1 MFFLMDPLVMYLTL
15 MKWLWNPHVK
25 KPKKNIVGMGVHNIV
40 KQMGKI
46 NLENQAKTVTLENWW
61 TMTPN

>member
-1 MFFLMDPLVMYLTL
+1 
-15 MKWLWNPHVK
+15 MKSPCK
-25 KPKKNIVGMGVHNIV
+25 KPEKNTVGMGVHNIV

-46 NLENQAKTVTLENWW
+46 NLENQAKIVTLENWW